1 MKTSESIDKIAPA
14 ILAAQRETKNPKRTS
29 VNPFYNSKY
38 APLNEVLE
46 IRAIYNKHGMSIL
59 QDIDSNGCVS
69 TMILHESGQWVQQD
83 GMRLPLDKQ
92 TSQGAGSAVT
102 YGRRYT
108 LEAMTGTASE
118 EDDDGNSGEKPH
130 NGNKDEDVATRLSKL
145 PDNVK
150 DGARALA
157 LTRNQVVAICVR
169 AKWDNDKILAEINRM
184 ADQGAA

>member
-1 MKTSESIDKIAPA
+1 MKTSDQIDKIAPA
-14 ILAAQRETKNPKRTS
+14 ILAAQKETKNPKRTS

-59 QDIDSNGCVS
+59 QDIDANGCVS

-92 TSQGAGSAVT
+92 TAQGAGSAVT

-118 EDDDGNSGEKPH
+118 DDDDGNSGEEKH
-130 NGNKDEDVATRLSKL
+130 GNKKAEDMTEKL
-145 PDNVK
+145 NALPENVK
-150 DGARALA
+150 QGARHLN
-157 LTRNQVVAICVR
+157 LTRNQVIGICVR
-169 AKWDNDKILAEINRM
+169 LKWDHEAINAELNRM
-184 ADQGAA
+184 ADKGAA